1 MSSTTPERLSI
12 EGPGGA
18 LQVLVEPPAPSSA
31 QTDGVGVTVVCHP
44 HPLHGG
50 TMDNKVTYTLAR
62 TMNLLGR
69 AAVRF
74 NFRGVGESE
83 GMHDDGHGE
92 REDVLAVAGWA
103 AARFPARPL
112 WLAGFSFGACMAAAA
127 ADEVGAER
135 LALVAPAADRYG
147 MAQVSVSVPIVLA
160 QGLADDVVSPE
171 AALQWAHRQ
180 QGGVTVLEFED
191 VGHFF
196 HGAQVSLRTR
206 LLEALGA
213 KEAP

>member
-1 MSSTTPERLSI
+1 MSSTTAERLTI
-12 EGPGGA
+12 AGPGGA
-18 LQVLVEPPAPSSA
+18 LQVLMESPDDDA
-31 QTDGVGVTVVCHP
+31 VGITVVCHP

-50 TMDNKVTYTLAR
+50 TMDNKVAYTLSR

-83 GMHDDGHGE
+83 GVHDDGQGE
-92 REDVLAVAGWA
+92 REDVLAVAKWA
-103 AARFPARPL
+103 VGRYPGLPL

-127 ADEVGAER
+127 ADEAGVER
-135 LALVAPAADRYG
+135 LVLVAPAADRYG
-147 MAQVSVSVPIVLA
+147 MAQVRVTAPLVLA
-160 QGLADDVVSPE
+160 QGMADDVVSPD
-171 AALQWAHRQ
+171 AALQWARDQ
-180 QGGVTVLEFED
+180 RGEVRVLEFAD

-213 KEAP
+213 SEEGA